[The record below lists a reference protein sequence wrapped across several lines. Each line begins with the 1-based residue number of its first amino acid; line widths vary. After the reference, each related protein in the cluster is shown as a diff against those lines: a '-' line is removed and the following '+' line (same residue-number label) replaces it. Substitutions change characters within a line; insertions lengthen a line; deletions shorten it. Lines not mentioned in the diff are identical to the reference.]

1 MMRQGINMKMNSQP
15 MQRPSNN
22 FQQKMSGPSGVDDLL
37 NELNNGRDDVSVSS
51 NETSSVIM
59 SSSRRNKKN
68 KKGIQLTF

>member
-1 MMRQGINMKMNSQP
+1 MKMNS
-15 MQRPSNN
+15 
-22 FQQKMSGPSGVDDLL
+22 QQKMSGPSGVDDLL
-37 NELNNGRDDVSVSS
+37 NELNNGRDDVSMSS